1 MLLEERS
8 RSVLTGAFRLRY
20 ATLDAKRGVKM
31 KIAVT
36 GAFSYSG
43 KYITR
48 RLLARGEEV
57 ITLTGHP
64 NRPDPFSGK
73 VKAYPLDFDPSLHSG
88 QAPHRL
94 TRSLQGV
101 DVLVNTYWVRF
112 DKGENT
118 QPRAVENTRKLVN
131 AAKAAGVKR
140 IVHISITNP
149 SAQSHLPYF
158 WGKAANEKA
167 VIDSGMSYAILRP
180 TVLVGDEDILIN
192 NIAYLLRRFPVEGV
206 YRTDN
211 YIVDAVGPDI
221 FTFREMVELIGDK
234 IGAQRPL
241 IPVPPRLA
249 LLAAQFLSLFVKDVM
264 LTPEE
269 VDGLMADLLVSKE
282 PPRGK
287 TRLAD
292 WLEQNKDRVGTNYA
306 SEIKKHYEGFARPKG
321 TGTLVSGASG
331 E

>member
-1 MLLEERS
+1 
-8 RSVLTGAFRLRY
+8 
-20 ATLDAKRGVKM
+20 M

-43 KYITR
+43 KYITK

-73 VKAYPLDFDPSLHSG
+73 VKAYPLDFDEASM
-88 QAPHRL
+88 
-94 TRSLQGV
+94 TRSLQSA

-118 QPRAVENTRKLVN
+118 QPRAVENTRKLIN

-140 IVHISITNP
+140 VVHISITNP
-149 SAQSHLPYF
+149 SAESRLPYF
-158 WGKAANEKA
+158 WGKAANEKT
-167 VIDSGMSYAILRP
+167 VMESGMSYAILRP

-192 NIAYLLRRFPVEGV
+192 NIAFLLRRFPFFALPGDGSYKLQPVYVDDLAELVVEGV
-206 YRTDN
+206 YSKEN
-211 YIVDAVGPDI
+211 YVIDAVGPDI
-221 FTFREMVELIGDK
+221 FTFKQMIELIGEK
-234 IGAQRPL
+234 IGAKRPL

-249 LLAAQFLSLFVKDVM
+249 LLATQFLSLFAHDVI

-269 VDGLMADLLVSKE
+269 VDGLIAGLLVSKE

-287 TRLAD
+287 THLAD
-292 WLEQNKDRVGTNYA
+292 WLEANKHKVGANYA
-306 SEIKKHYEGFARPKG
+306 SELKKHYE
-321 TGTLVSGASG
+321 
-331 E
+331 